1 MTRLDLIVAR
11 GKNGAI
17 GLKGKMPWH
26 LPEDL
31 KHFKET
37 TMGSPVIM
45 GRRTYESIGRALPGR
60 TNIVL
65 TRDASFKAAGV
76 LVASSIEEALT
87 LVAEAPLAFI
97 IGGANLYAQALEKNL
112 ISSAWITEIDAA
124 PDADAFFP
132 TLNQKQWSRVLI
144 KELDATKTR
153 PKLTFCRYDF
163 LKSL

>member
-132 TLNQKQWSRVLI
+132 MLDQKHWNRVLI

>member
-65 TRDASFKAAGV
+65 TRDASFKAANV
-76 LVASSIEEALT
+76 LHASSIEEALK
-87 LVAEAPLAFI
+87 LVADAPLAFI
-97 IGGANLYAQALEKNL
+97 IGGANLYAQALQKNL
-112 ISSAWITEIDAA
+112 ISSAWVTEIDAA
-124 PDADAFFP
+124 PEADAFFP
-132 TLNQKQWSRVLI
+132 NLDEKHWNRVVI
-144 KELDATKTR
+144 KELEATDSR

-163 LKSL
+163 LKSI

>member
-65 TRDASFKAAGV
+65 TRDASFKAPGI

-132 TLNQKQWSRVLI
+132 MLDQKQWSRVLI
-144 KELDATKTR
+144 KTLDATKTR

>member
-11 GKNGAI
+11 ANNSAI

-65 TRDASFKAAGV
+65 TRDASFKAAGI
-76 LVASSIEEALT
+76 LVASSIEEALK
-87 LVAEAPLAFI
+87 LVDDAPLAFI
-97 IGGANLYAQALEKNL
+97 IGGANLYAQALEKHL
-112 ISSAWITEIDAA
+112 ISSAWVTEIDAA
-124 PDADAFFP
+124 PEADAFFP
-132 TLNQKQWSRVLI
+132 MLDKEHWSRIVL
-144 KELDATKTR
+144 KELEATASR

-163 LKSL
+163 LKSI

>member
-65 TRDASFKAAGV
+65 TRDASFNAPNI
-76 LVASSIEEALT
+76 LVASSIEAALK
-87 LVAEAPLAFI
+87 LVADAPLAFI
-97 IGGANLYAQALEKNL
+97 IGGANLYAQALEKRL
-112 ISSAWITEIDAA
+112 ISSAWVTEIDAS
-124 PDADAFFP
+124 PEADAFFP
-132 TLNQKQWSRVLI
+132 NLDEKHWNRVVLR
-144 KELDATKTR
+144 ELDATEAR

>member
-65 TRDASFKAAGV
+65 TRDASFKAANV
-76 LVASSIEEALT
+76 LVASSIEDALK
-87 LVAEAPLAFI
+87 LVADAPLAFI
-97 IGGANLYAQALEKNL
+97 IGGANLYAQALQKNL
-112 ISSAWITEIDAA
+112 ISSAWVTEIDAA
-124 PDADAFFP
+124 PEADAFFP
-132 TLNQKQWSRVLI
+132 NLDEKHWNRVVI
-144 KELDATKTR
+144 KELEATDSR

-163 LKSL
+163 LKSI

>member
-11 GKNGAI
+11 ANNGAI

-65 TRDASFKAAGV
+65 TRDASFKAAGI
-76 LVASSIEEALT
+76 LVASSIEEALK
-87 LVAEAPLAFI
+87 LVADAPLAFI
-97 IGGANLYAQALEKNL
+97 IGGANLYTQALEKHL
-112 ISSAWITEIDAA
+112 ISSAWVTEIDAA
-124 PDADAFFP
+124 PEADAFFP
-132 TLNQKQWSRVLI
+132 MLDKEHWGRIVL
-144 KELDATKTR
+144 KELEATASR

-163 LKSL
+163 LKSI